1 MPIVRI
7 DIQAGKSTEYK
18 RAILHGVRAAIT
30 EALGVPDDRVTQRIV
45 ETPAEDIDTTEI
57 RSDRLTVVEITMLP
71 RPSNRKEELYRA
83 VAKNLGTDLGI
94 SGHDLI
100 VLVNDPAA
108 ECFFL
113 NGQMQCAPAESA
125 APSEQAEP
133 AAPTPAQPDS
143 PTVPDNESP
152 ESPEEGDE

>member
-18 RAILHGVRAAIT
+18 RALLHGVRSAIT
-30 EALGVPDDRVTQRIV
+30 EALGVPDDRITQRIT

-57 RSDRLTVVEITMLP
+57 RSDRLTVVEIAMLP
-71 RPSNRKEELYRA
+71 RTTELKETLYRA
-83 VAKNLGTDLGI
+83 VAKYLGQEPGI

-113 NGQMQCAPAESA
+113 NGQMQCSAPAGPVTAAPAPAE
-125 APSEQAEP
+125 PLQDEP
-133 AAPTPAQPDS
+133 AENPEPAE
-143 PTVPDNESP
+143 ES
-152 ESPEEGDE
+152 E

>member
-7 DIQAGKSTEYK
+7 EIQAGKSTEYK
-18 RAILHGVRAAIT
+18 RAILHGVRSAIT
-30 EALGVPDDRVTQRIV
+30 EALGVPDDRVTQRIS

-71 RPSNRKEELYRA
+71 RSSDRKEELYRA
-83 VAKNLGTDLGI
+83 IAANLGTDLGI

-113 NGQMQCAPAESA
+113 NGTMQCSP
-125 APSEQAEP
+125 
-133 AAPTPAQPDS
+133 PDS
-143 PTVPDNESP
+143 PESL
-152 ESPEEGDE
+152 EEGDE